1 MNETTKTN
9 GNGSELAT
17 RAPDAQVM
25 EQVIAQ
31 GNLAQLTAPQRVAYY
46 MRVCESVGLN
56 PYTQP
61 FEYLNLNG
69 KLRLYATKTCTDQL
83 RDMHG
88 VSVEK
93 LVRTRDAE
101 AGIYMVEAHV
111 RNAKGRT
118 DCATGA
124 VPLGNV
130 KGEALANAI
139 MKAETKAKRRA
150 TLSICGLGWLDESET
165 DSIEGAQKVK
175 VDPATGEIISTV
187 TETRQSTSTAALVLQ
202 DKGMVQTIEEQ
213 ARVRNES
220 DEIAKAWNETDLPNM
235 PTADA
240 LLAWCD
246 LNGWQYLGLHTN
258 AKGRTWT
265 QLQKAAARLS
275 VPLDEIKR
283 AIKASQPP
291 EERDEDAATDGDR
304 EQGAFES

>member
-1 MNETTKTN
+1 
-9 GNGSELAT
+9 
-17 RAPDAQVM
+17 
-25 EQVIAQ
+25 
-31 GNLAQLTAPQRVAYY
+31 
-46 MRVCESVGLN
+46 
-56 PYTQP
+56 
-61 FEYLNLNG
+61 
-69 KLRLYATKTCTDQL
+69 
-83 RDMHG
+83 
-88 VSVEK
+88 
-93 LVRTRDAE
+93 
-101 AGIYMVEAHV
+101 
-111 RNAKGRT
+111 
-118 DCATGA
+118 
-124 VPLGNV
+124 
-130 KGEALANAI
+130 
-139 MKAETKAKRRA
+139 
-150 TLSICGLGWLDESET
+150 
-165 DSIEGAQKVK
+165 
-175 VDPATGEIISTV
+175 
-187 TETRQSTSTAALVLQ
+187 
-202 DKGMVQTIEEQ
+202 MVQTIEEQ